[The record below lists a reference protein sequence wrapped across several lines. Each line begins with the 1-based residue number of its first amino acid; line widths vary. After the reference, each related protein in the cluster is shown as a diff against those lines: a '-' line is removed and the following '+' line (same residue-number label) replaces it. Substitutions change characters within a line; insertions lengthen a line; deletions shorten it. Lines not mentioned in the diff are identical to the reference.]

1 MDTEELER
9 LREENAR
16 LKAELSAVRSRWE
29 RELVIAKASLLAAQ
43 DELEATKARLRSTLI
58 RNIEAEDE
66 VFQVREDAAQALKAA
81 LEG

>member
-16 LKAELSAVRSRWE
+16 LKAELADIRSRWE
-29 RELVIAKASLLAAQ
+29 RELLIAKASLLAVQ
-43 DELEATKARLRSTLI
+43 DELEAAKARLRTTLL

-66 VFQVREDAAQALKAA
+66 VFHVREDAAQAVKTA

>member
-1 MDTEELER
+1 MGTEELER

-16 LKAELSAVRSRWE
+16 LKAELADIRSRWE
-29 RELVIAKASLLAAQ
+29 RELVIAKASLLAVQ
-43 DELEATKARLRSTLI
+43 DELEAAKARLRSTLL

-66 VFQVREDAAQALKAA
+66 VFHVREDAAQAVKTA

>member
-16 LKAELSAVRSRWE
+16 LKEELAAIRSRWE
-29 RELVIAKASLLAAQ
+29 RELVIAKASLLAVQ
-43 DELEATKARLRSTLI
+43 EELEAAKGRLRSTLL

-66 VFQVREDAAQALKAA
+66 VFHVREDAAQAVKAA

>member
-29 RELVIAKASLLAAQ
+29 RELVIAKATLLAAQ

>member
-16 LKAELSAVRSRWE
+16 LKAELADIRSRWE
-29 RELVIAKASLLAAQ
+29 RELVIAKASLLAVQ
-43 DELEATKARLRSTLI
+43 DELEAAKARLRSTLL

-66 VFQVREDAAQALKAA
+66 VFHVREDAAQAVKTA

>member
-66 VFQVREDAAQALKAA
+66 VFQVREDAAQAVKAA

>member
-16 LKAELSAVRSRWE
+16 LKAELADIRSRWE
-29 RELVIAKASLLAAQ
+29 RELVIAKASLLAVQ
-43 DELEATKARLRSTLI
+43 DELEAAKVRLRTTLL

-66 VFQVREDAAQALKAA
+66 VFHVREDAAQAVKTA